1 MTGSAMQY
9 LEIIGSY
16 LPGLPVESAWQL
28 LQEIDS
34 LYLAVAGEQG
44 YLRDT
49 SWAAL
54 VSISMSG
61 WSFLRFGKI

>member
-34 LYLAVAGEQG
+34 LYLALAGEQG
-44 YLRDT
+44 YLSDKNG
-49 SWAAL
+49 
-54 VSISMSG
+54 M
-61 WSFLRFGKI
+61 FEY

>member
-44 YLRDT
+44 YLRDKNC
-49 SWAAL
+49 
-54 VSISMSG
+54 M
-61 WSFLRFGKI
+61 FEY

>member
-34 LYLAVAGEQG
+34 LYLALAGEQG
-44 YLRDT
+44 YQRDKNCMFEYGRMNAK
-49 SWAAL
+49 SSYL
-54 VSISMSG
+54 LHG
-61 WSFLRFGKI
+61 